1 MAKPDNKLSS
11 LKKNVAPY
19 EEIDTKASIGQ
30 LFNTLVPLILLWYAA
45 YLSLSVSYWLTIPI
59 AVVASGFVVRTF
71 IIFHD
76 CCHGSFFKSRKA
88 NKILGTITGVLT
100 LCPYEQWKN
109 THAIHH
115 ATSSNLDKRG
125 IGDMWVLTVEEYG
138 AASFGSVCTTGCT
151 VTRS

>member
-19 EEIDTKASIGQ
+19 EVIDTKASIGQ

-59 AVVASGFVVRTF
+59 AIIASGFVVRTF

-76 CCHGSFFKSRKA
+76 CCHGSF
-88 NKILGTITGVLT
+88 
-100 LCPYEQWKN
+100 
-109 THAIHH
+109 
-115 ATSSNLDKRG
+115 
-125 IGDMWVLTVEEYG
+125 
-138 AASFGSVCTTGCT
+138 
-151 VTRS
+151 